1 MLFRKNWRINVTGH
15 NPGTTV
21 PAGSQLRC
29 ENFLVIGQ
37 HLIGIVSPS
46 AVSGSSMEQVTG
58 THCSPLGSYRAAI
71 IPDTD
76 VTSLYFS
83 SMLGNVGEIEIDEVF

>member
-1 MLFRKNWRINVTGH
+1 M
-15 NPGTTV
+15 
-21 PAGSQLRC
+21 
-29 ENFLVIGQ
+29 IGQ

-58 THCSPLGSYRAAI
+58 THCTPLGSYRAAI